1 MLNFENPGLQDFQN
15 AKEEEKEEKKEEL
28 LTTGK

>member
-15 AKEEEKEEKKEEL
+15 VKEEEKEEKQEEL
-28 LTTGK
+28 LNTGK